1 VIIWR
6 GWGILVAV
14 IAFLGL
20 LAGQLVGTAI
30 FGPVGYEQNATWL
43 VSLGLLVA
51 AVVLW
56 PIGRRM
62 NSGGRVLVDKA
73 TGQEVI
79 LKPRH
84 SLFFIPV
91 QFWSPILAVIAVIML
106 VTGLLR
112 R

>member
-1 VIIWR
+1 MIIWR

-30 FGPVGYEQNATWL
+30 FGPAGYERNATWL
-43 VSLGLLVA
+43 VGVGLLVA
-51 AVVLW
+51 AAVLW
-56 PIGRRM
+56 PIGQRM
-62 NSGGRVLVDKA
+62 NSGAQVLVDKA

-79 LKPRH
+79 LKPGH

-91 QFWSPILAVIAVIML
+91 QYWSPILAVIAVLMII
-106 VTGLLR
+106 VGIIGR
-112 R
+112 